1 LKDLAELTIDEQD
14 ALVIARVAGEL
25 DVSLA
30 PRMGD
35 RIADAVPTSA
45 RGLVVDFSQLEFI
58 DSSGVAMLFTLVRK
72 LSSRRQ
78 ELFVV
83 APKDEPVTRVLEIV
97 DFDKAAP
104 VHEDL
109 ATALAQAS

>member
-1 LKDLAELTIDEQD
+1 MNDLAELTIDEQD
-14 ALVIARVAGEL
+14 ALVIARITGEL
-25 DVSLA
+25 DVSMA
-30 PRMGD
+30 PRMGEE
-35 RIADAVPTSA
+35 IAVAVPTSA
-45 RGLVVDFSQLEFI
+45 RGLVVDFSELEFI

-78 ELFVV
+78 DLFVV
-83 APKDEPVTRVLEIV
+83 APKNEPVTRVLEIV

-109 ATALAQAS
+109 NTALAAAS

>member
-1 LKDLAELTIDEQD
+1 LNDLAELTIDEQD
-14 ALVIARVAGEL
+14 ALVIARITGEL

-35 RIADAVPTSA
+35 RIADAVSTSA

-109 ATALAQAS
+109 ETALAQAG

>member
-1 LKDLAELTIDEQD
+1 MNDLAELTIDEQD
-14 ALVIARVAGEL
+14 ALVIARITGEL

-30 PRMGD
+30 PRIGEQISD
-35 RIADAVPTSA
+35 SVPSSA

-78 ELFVV
+78 DLFVV

-109 ATALAQAS
+109 STALAAAG